1 MDFFVFECAC
11 VCTFLCVFLYVC
23 MHVCMCVCDLFCECI
38 FTSFT
43 SMKLLSLPS
52 CECGCNHP
60 VVCCLVQI
68 IISPQVHA
76 CMRGWVPCT
85 STQVHA
91 CMRGWVLCTSTQ
103 VHACMRGW
111 VPCTSPQVHACM
123 RGWVLCTL
131 EYNSGPCHACVGGW
145 VSCTSPQIMC
155 TCSPTGQMYALRLY
169 LDMMVHELYGF
180 NQTGE
185 FFARLLHLR
194 FRGLED
200 LFPPHPND
208 PMLCS
213 RRTEGKIPTAIHV
226 HGYVKLDMQLMS
238 SHFRKLLPEAMDI
251 LFMDYVEEISAQV

>member
-1 MDFFVFECAC
+1 MHAC
-11 VCTFLCVFLYVC
+11 VGGSRVHQLR
-23 MHVCMCVCDLFCECI
+23 
-38 FTSFT
+38 
-43 SMKLLSLPS
+43 SM
-52 CECGCNHP
+52 
-60 VVCCLVQI
+60 
-68 IISPQVHA
+68 HA
-76 CMRGWVPCT
+76 CVGGSCVHQLRSM
-85 STQVHA
+85 HA
-91 CMRGWVLCTSTQ
+91 CVGGSRVHHLRSM
-103 VHACMRGW
+103 HACVGGS
-111 VPCTSPQVHACM
+111 CVHQLRSM
-123 RGWVLCTL
+123 
-131 EYNSGPCHACVGGW
+131 HACVGGW